1 MQLPMFYETYDDAIR
16 ETVMGLGGM
25 KVVGNMLWP
34 ALPVDDAGRKLSHCL
49 NVEKREKL
57 SPGELQLIRRHARK
71 AGVHILAFY
80 EARDAGYTEPTPT
93 CPENELS
100 ELHRRYIQ
108 AVDDFKD
115 LASRMEQVAQRARSN
130 P

>member
-34 ALPVDDAGRKLSHCL
+34 ALPVDDAGRKLAHCL

-57 SPGELQLIRRHARK
+57 SPGELQLIRRQARK

-80 EARDAGYTEPTPT
+80 EARDAGYAEPIPSCPVNEAAELKRQFSQSVTE
-93 CPENELS
+93 L
-100 ELHRRYIQ
+100 Q
-108 AVDDFKD
+108 A
-115 LASRMEQVAQRARSN
+115 LAARIAQLDERAGA
-130 P
+130 